1 MKLTVNGKEHA
12 IAPPSDMPLLWVLR
26 DQLGITGPK
35 FGCGV
40 GLCGACSV
48 EVDGN
53 VTRSCILPATAV
65 AGAKIR
71 TIEAMDTDPVG
82 NVVQAIWR
90 DLEVAQCGY
99 CQSGQIMVATE
110 LLRNQSAPTD
120 KEIEDA
126 MSNTLCRCATYPRI
140 RAAIKQAA
148 TALKKV

>member
-1 MKLTVNGKEHA
+1 MKLTVNGTEHA
-12 IAPPSDMPLLWVLR
+12 IDPPPDMPLLWVLR

-35 FGCGV
+35 FGCGA

-48 EVDGN
+48 EVNGS
-53 VTRSCILPATAV
+53 VTRSCVLPATAV

-82 NVVQAIWR
+82 NVVQATWR
-90 DLEVAQCGY
+90 ELEVAQCGY
-99 CQSGQIMVATE
+99 CQSGQIMAATE
-110 LLRNQSAPTD
+110 LLRNQPAPTD
-120 KEIEDA
+120 KEIKDA

-140 RAAIKQAA
+140 LAAIKQAA